1 MNLNT
6 FHAIA
11 KWAVLLALVVVL
23 LGAYTRLSDSG
34 LGCPDWPGCYGELT
48 VPGSEADVEH
58 KHYLEQRP
66 LETSKAWAEMVH
78 RYFAGTLGL
87 VILALSVIAIAN
99 RKDPKQP
106 VVLPLVLL
114 ALVIFQAL
122 LGMWTVTL
130 MLKPVVVMGHLLGG
144 LSTLALLAW
153 LALRTGPV
161 KPLPDN
167 RTLASLRGLA
177 LLALILVAVQIA
189 LGGWTSANYA
199 ARACGSQYPLC
210 LGQWWPAEM
219 DFRSALTIWTG
230 LGRDY
235 EFGTHLSE
243 MAKVAIQM
251 LHRLGAIVVFLVV
264 GWLVLRLVA
273 NGVNRSARN
282 IGFLVGVLLLAQ
294 LALGMSNLWFDLPL
308 PVATAHNGT
317 GALLLLSM
325 VLLNHA
331 LRPRKQGRAR
341 SS

>member
-11 KWAVLLALVVVL
+11 KWATLLAFVVVL

-48 VPGSEADVEH
+48 VPDTEADVEQR
-58 KHYLEQRP
+58 HYLEQRP
-66 LETSKAWAEMVH
+66 LETAKAWAEMVH

-87 VILALSVIAIAN
+87 VILALAVVAIAN
-99 RKDPKQP
+99 RRDPNQP
-106 VVLPLVLL
+106 VTLPIVLL

-161 KPLPDN
+161 SPLPKQ
-167 RTLASLRGLA
+167 RQLISLRSLA
-177 LLALILVAVQIA
+177 LVGLILVAVQIA

-210 LGQWWPAEM
+210 LGQWWPADM
-219 DFRSALTIWTG
+219 DFGSALTFWTG

-235 EFGTHLSE
+235 EFGTHLTE

-251 LHRLGAIVVFLVV
+251 MHRLGAIVVLLFI
-264 GWLVLRLVA
+264 GWLALRLIA
-273 NGVNRSARN
+273 NGVNAAARN
-282 IGFLVGVLLLAQ
+282 IGLLVGFVLLLQ
-294 LALGMSNLWFDLPL
+294 LGLGMSNLWFDLPL
-308 PVATAHNGT
+308 PVATAHNGV

-331 LRPRKQGRAR
+331 LRPRKLG
-341 SS
+341 